1 MGTER
6 ARLGPFRGLGTTRLA
21 IFYQNL
27 RFPAFSKKSQKTVIF
42 LLKKSTQP
50 PKNVKFCIQKVSFFT
65 QKEHPAS
72 QKTEFLHE
80 KMTKNVPKRLPTP
93 AKTEVMHE
101 KKCLFLLKKTTQPR
115 KKLKYCMKKMKKN
128 PDPQLHQMFKPIT
141 NFFSTFL
148 PI

>member
-1 MGTER
+1 MLHLKGFGIERARLGTFRGFGTERARLGTFRGLGTER

-50 PKNVKFCIQKVSFFT
+50 PKNVKFCIKKVSFFT

-80 KMTKNVPKRLPTP
+80 KMTKK
-93 AKTEVMHE
+93 
-101 KKCLFLLKKTTQPR
+101 
-115 KKLKYCMKKMKKN
+115 
-128 PDPQLHQMFKPIT
+128 
-141 NFFSTFL
+141 
-148 PI
+148 